1 MSQRPI
7 VARSKRFPFNINS
20 YCQVIKIDYAGS
32 ICQYLGM
39 AVIDGRTLDHKTLEH
54 LRIQAVRRVVEDGEQ
69 PSKVM
74 ASMGL
79 CRTTIYPWLEAYKEN
94 GFNALA
100 ESISKGPEPL
110 LNDAQRQQVK
120 RWILGKDPRQYG
132 FDFGL
137 WSRRIVQQLIQEKL
151 SVEMCLTTVGKLL
164 ASLDITP
171 QKPLRRAY
179 ERDPIAVQH
188 WLDHGYPQLSK
199 RAKKE
204 GAKIFF
210 LDEAG
215 FQSDPPLG
223 KTYGLKGHTPVVQ
236 TSGQRQSINV
246 ISAIN
251 ARGEFWAATYDA
263 KLNSETFVLFLQ
275 DFMKGQKGKVFL
287 VMDGHPSHK
296 ARAVQKYVESLEGRL
311 ELHRL
316 PTYSPDLNPDE
327 FVWSHMKNNGVS
339 KKPLKQNESLRQR
352 VETDLLNLYSNPE
365 LVRSFFMA
373 PSVAYTND

>member
-1 MSQRPI
+1 
-7 VARSKRFPFNINS
+7 
-20 YCQVIKIDYAGS
+20 
-32 ICQYLGM
+32 M

-100 ESISKGPEPL
+100 ESIAKGPEPL
-110 LNDAQRQQVK
+110 LNNAQRQQVK

-365 LVRSFFMA
+365 LIRSFFKA